1 MSEVVS
7 KRYASALFE
16 VAKERG
22 EVDTFE
28 KDLILVN
35 TTIVEND
42 ELNKVLNHPQIDR
55 DDKKA
60 LVASIFNDAISQE
73 IVNLLYVLI
82 DRDRENIVLDILA
95 SYQVLADK
103 ERDILDVTVTT
114 AKPLDEKGQSALSKK
129 LSKAV
134 NKKLRMHTKVDD
146 SLIGGLLLRVG
157 DKLYDGTISG
167 KLARFRQEIKV
178 GR

>member
-16 VAKERG
+16 VAKEHG
-22 EVDTFE
+22 KVDDFE
-28 KDLILVN
+28 NDLILVN

-42 ELNKVLNHPQIDR
+42 ELNKVLNHPQIDI

-60 LVASIFNDAISQE
+60 LIASIFNDTISQE
-73 IVNLLYVLI
+73 VINLLYVLI
-82 DRDRENIVLDILA
+82 DRDRENIVTDIREA
-95 SYQVLADK
+95 YQVLADK
-103 ERDILDVTVTT
+103 ERGILDVTVTT
-114 AKPLDEKGQSALSKK
+114 AKPLDEKGQHALSKK
-129 LSKAV
+129 LGKAV

-157 DKLYDGTISG
+157 DKLYDGTIAG